1 MRTSRS
7 GMKNIGSYSTEITLC
22 FLVLSLMVCVFRSR
36 VEASTESSSS
46 ANPNAFVAPT
56 PRSTPTP
63 RPTHPAPLPQTQPT
77 DKVWIVQGE
86 IYRHHDSYSCR
97 TRCKDSWDGR
107 QFELLQSTRGSE
119 DWMTHQNE
127 TVRCHSESRHPSNQ
141 FLVGGVWHTPAS
153 TPDEILCFLVIK
165 EISDVQTNDAM

>member
-1 MRTSRS
+1 MRKWRA
-7 GMKNIGSYSTEITLC
+7 GMKNVGIYSADITLF
-22 FLVLSLMVCVFRSR
+22 FLALSLMVCVFRSR
-36 VEASTESSSS
+36 VEASTKSTSSISPKS
-46 ANPNAFVAPT
+46 ETAPT

-86 IYRHHDSYSCR
+86 IYRHNETYTCR

-107 QFELLQSTRGSE
+107 SFELLQSTRGSE
-119 DWMTHQNE
+119 DWITHQNE
-127 TVRCHSESRHPSNQ
+127 TVRCHSESSHPSNH
-141 FLVGGVWHTPAS
+141 FLVGGSWYTPAS

-165 EISDVQTNDAM
+165 EIVDVETFDAM